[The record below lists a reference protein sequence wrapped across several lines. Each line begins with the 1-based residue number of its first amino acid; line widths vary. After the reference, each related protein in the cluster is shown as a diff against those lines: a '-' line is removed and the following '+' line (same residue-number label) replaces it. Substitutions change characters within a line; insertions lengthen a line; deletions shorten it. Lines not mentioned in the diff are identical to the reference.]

1 VQALVLVAPVG
12 GPGGVNALDRVLAA
26 PILGPALT
34 WLGFR
39 GLGALLSYRRLG
51 TLLIVRRMGIDPAAL
66 SEVLERLQHGTVW
79 RSFLTEQRALLRCWP
94 GLLKLLPA
102 ITTPAAVLA
111 GTRDCLVRPS
121 TALAFHQ
128 ALNGSSLH
136 WAPGGHLIPA
146 HPPPPWPS
154 LCSRSFD
161 ADDTSGEGEGIVVVR
176 TAARD
181 GLLGLAIR
189 MFDILTRCVAR
200 PVRKR

>member
-1 VQALVLVAPVG
+1 MAGCYPRRVQALVLVAPVG
-12 GPGGVNALDRVLAA
+12 GPGGVDALDRVLAA

-66 SEVLERLQHGTVW
+66 SEVLERLRHGTVW
-79 RSFLTEQRALLRCWP
+79 RGFLTEQRALLRCWP

-121 TALAFHQ
+121 TALAFHR
-128 ALNGSSLH
+128 ALDGSSLH
-136 WAPGGHLIPA
+136 WPPDPST
-146 HPPPPWPS
+146 HPRRRGRACAQVRSMLKVTHRADVREWWWSERPRAMASSALPS
-154 LCSRSFD
+154 GCS
-161 ADDTSGEGEGIVVVR
+161 TS
-176 TAARD
+176 
-181 GLLGLAIR
+181 
-189 MFDILTRCVAR
+189 
-200 PVRKR
+200 

>member
-66 SEVLERLQHGTVW
+66 SELLERLQHGTVW

-121 TALAFHQ
+121 TALAFHR
-128 ALNGSSLH
+128 ALEGSSVH
-136 WAPGGHLIPA
+136 WARGGHLIPA
-146 HPPPPWPS
+146 HSPAAVAE
-154 LCSRSFD
+154 L
-161 ADDTSGEGEGIVVVR
+161 VLKVVR
-176 TAARD
+176 
-181 GLLGLAIR
+181 
-189 MFDILTRCVAR
+189 C
-200 PVRKR
+200 